1 LPSRSA
7 LADNPNIALDANDNL
22 WRSSRFARVV
32 GLRDLRRRCCFGDD
46 GWGLEFLWQSCCD
59 FDDDR

>member
-1 LPSRSA
+1 LRSPSA
-7 LADNPNIALDANDNL
+7 PTDNPNIASDANDDL

-32 GLRDLRRRCCFGDD
+32 GLRDPRRRCRFGDD
-46 GWGLEFLWQSCCD
+46 GYGLEFLWQSCCD